1 MWQKVANIILRYR
14 MLMLSVLA
22 VITLF
27 FGYYATKVTLQY
39 EFASLLPS
47 NDPTFMDYEAFKKD
61 FGQDGMMIVIATN
74 DKDFYQKDKF
84 NAWYEM
90 GIELKNL
97 KMPVNRGNSTIS
109 LHAVDSIFSEAHLYN
124 LYKNKEAEK
133 FELKPLMT
141 KQVSS
146 QKEMDSISKVIR
158 SLPFYKGIINKEETN
173 MHMMMLFLNKDIF
186 NSSDRGT
193 LVDDIQKIAN
203 SYGDHFNE
211 IHFSGLPFI
220 RSLTMSKVK
229 SELFLFV
236 LLALLVTATLM
247 FFFFRS
253 FKVVLISMFV
263 VIIGV
268 VWSFGIIGF
277 IGYEITILMGLIPPL
292 VIVIGIPNC
301 IYLINKYQ
309 QEFRSHGNKAKSLTR
324 VIRKVG
330 NATFLT
336 NATTAMGF
344 GTFIFTHSD
353 MMKEFGVVASI
364 NIICIFFISI
374 LIVPI
379 IYSYLAP
386 PNLRQTKHLDKKW
399 LDKTVD
405 KLVLMSTEYRKA
417 VYIITLTVIF
427 AGLYGMSL
435 MHTSG
440 SIVDDLPKNDIVVKD
455 LKYFEKELNGILP
468 FEIVV
473 ESKKEITHR
482 NVFYDLLVKI
492 QRLQNVIKNEQ
503 YLSKSLSIVDA
514 LRFINQ
520 AFLNEEAGGND
531 KHYEIDFSKRS
542 SLTKLRNLIKDSIFI
557 NTFQLDSN
565 TNNAFI
571 SSFIDSTKK
580 RTRIT
585 LQVADIGTAS
595 MDSLIDRV
603 NVVIDS
609 TLNPEVLIFKKAI
622 NSENNIRDSLFFL
635 LLDKY
640 PLVNNNLIKT
650 LTGGDFDKELE
661 YDELSNSQII
671 NFYGRDKFEKSI
683 KEAVESIYL
692 ESSITGT
699 GVVYTKGTTYLVKN
713 LFISLMIAVCVI
725 AILMSLLFRSWRMVL
740 VSMVPNLIPLIITSA
755 IMGYFGIPI
764 KPSTILVFSIAFGI
778 SIDDTIHFLAK
789 YRQELKVNNNIR
801 ESAIVAIKET
811 GVSMI
816 YTSIILFFGFSIF
829 VASNFGGTQALG
841 ILVSVTLFFAM
852 MANLVLLPSLL
863 LSLEKMLTTKS
874 FRESP
879 IEFVV
884 DDDDIEIDDLKIL
897 KE

>member
-1 MWQKVANIILRYR
+1 MWQKVANTILRFR
-14 MLMLSVLA
+14 LLMLSILA
-22 VITLF
+22 IITLF
-27 FGYYATKVTLQY
+27 FAYNATKVTLQY

-47 NDPTFMDYEAFKKD
+47 NDPTFQTYEKFKKD

-74 DKDFYQKDKF
+74 DNEFYQKDKF
-84 NAWYEM
+84 NAWYNM

-97 KMPVNRGNSTIS
+97 KMPVTNGAKTSFLPPI
-109 LHAVDSIFSEAHLYN
+109 DSIFSEAHLYN
-124 LYKNKEAEK
+124 LFKNKEAKK
-133 FELKPLMT
+133 FELRPVMT
-141 KQVSS
+141 KEISS
-146 QKEMDSISKVIR
+146 QMEMDSIAQVIQG
-158 SLPFYKGIINKEETN
+158 LPFYKGVINKSETD

-186 NSSDRGT
+186 NSKDRGT
-193 LVDDIQKIAN
+193 LIDDIQEIAKG
-203 SYGDHFNE
+203 YGDHFNE

-236 LLALLVTATLM
+236 ILALLVTSTIM

-253 FKVVLISMFV
+253 IKVVLISMLV
-263 VIIGV
+263 VVVGV
-268 VWSFGIIGF
+268 IWSFGIIGF

-309 QEFRSHGNKAKSLTR
+309 QEYRTHGNKAKSLTR

-344 GTFIFTHSD
+344 GTFIFTHSN

-386 PNLRQTKHLDKKW
+386 PNQRQTKHLDNKW
-399 LDKTVD
+399 LDKSVD
-405 KLVLMSTEYRKA
+405 KLVLMSTQYRRT
-417 VYIITLTVIF
+417 VYLITIAIIL
-427 AGLYGMSL
+427 AGFYGMSL

-440 SIVDDLPKNDIVVKD
+440 SIVDDLPKNDIVVQD

-473 ESKKEITHR
+473 ESKDTIYNKLI
-482 NVFYDLLVKI
+482 NIDKI
-492 QRLQNVIKNEQ
+492 QKLQKAIRSEN
-503 YLSKSLSIVDA
+503 YLSQSLSVVDA
-514 LRFINQ
+514 VKFLNQ
-520 AFLNEEAGGND
+520 AFKNGNPEKFTLD
-531 KHYEIDFSKRS
+531 VSSAKGKKNFGRLINSKYF
-542 SLTKLRNLIKDSIFI
+542 K

-565 TNNAFI
+565 TNNGFI
-571 SSFIDSTKK
+571 SSFIDSTKR

-595 MDSLIDRV
+595 MDSLMERVQLIIDT
-603 NVVIDS
+603 
-609 TLNPEVLIFKKAI
+609 TLNPEYYHLQEIKSLPKSEKEEELAKLYSSSTVIQAQVQDYLTNGDDERIMEFPADI
-622 NSENNIRDSLFFL
+622 NSIGQLYGKQNFL
-635 LLDKY
+635 
-640 PLVNNNLIKT
+640 
-650 LTGGDFDKELE
+650 
-661 YDELSNSQII
+661 S
-671 NFYGRDKFEKSI
+671 
-683 KEAVESIYL
+683 AVEDAVKSNFL
-692 ESSITGT
+692 STSMTGT
-699 GVVYTKGTTYLVKN
+699 GIVYTKGTTYLVKN
-713 LFISLMIAVCVI
+713 LFISLMIAVCVV

-740 VSMVPNLIPLIITSA
+740 VSMIPNLIPLIITSA

-801 ESAIVAIKET
+801 TSAIVAIKET

-852 MANLVLLPSLL
+852 LANLVLLPSLL
-863 LSLEKMLTTKS
+863 LSLDEMITTKI
-874 FRESP
+874 FRDYQNEL
-879 IEFVV
+879 IDNDE
-884 DDDDIEIDDLKIL
+884 DIEIDELKIYNE
-897 KE
+897 K

>member
-1 MWQKVANIILRYR
+1 MWQKVANTILRFR
-14 MLMLSVLA
+14 LVMLSILA
-22 VITLF
+22 IITLF
-27 FGYYATKVTLQY
+27 FAYNATKVTLQY

-47 NDPTFMDYEAFKKD
+47 NDPTFQTYEKFKKD

-74 DKDFYQKDKF
+74 DNEFYQKDKF
-84 NAWYEM
+84 NAWYNM

-97 KMPVNRGNSTIS
+97 KMPVTNGGKTAFLPPI
-109 LHAVDSIFSEAHLYN
+109 DSIFSEAHLYN
-124 LYKNKEAEK
+124 LFKNKEAKK
-133 FELKPLMT
+133 FELRPVMT
-141 KQVSS
+141 KEISS
-146 QKEMDSISKVIR
+146 QLEMDSIAQVIQ
-158 SLPFYKGIINKEETN
+158 SLPFYKGVINKSETD

-186 NSSDRGT
+186 NSKDRGT
-193 LVDDIQKIAN
+193 LIDDIQEIAKG
-203 SYGDHFNE
+203 YGDHFNE

-236 LLALLVTATLM
+236 ILALLVTSTIM

-253 FKVVLISMFV
+253 IKVVLISMLV
-263 VIIGV
+263 VVVGV
-268 VWSFGIIGF
+268 IWSFGIIGF

-309 QEFRSHGNKAKSLTR
+309 QEYRTHGNKAKSLTR

-344 GTFIFTHSD
+344 GTFIFTHSN

-386 PNLRQTKHLDKKW
+386 PNQRQTKHLDNKW
-399 LDKTVD
+399 LDKSVD
-405 KLVLMSTEYRKA
+405 KLVLMSTQYRRT
-417 VYIITLTVIF
+417 VYLITIAIIL
-427 AGLYGMSL
+427 AGFYGMSL

-440 SIVDDLPKNDIVVKD
+440 SIVDDLPKNDIVVQD

-473 ESKKEITHR
+473 ESKDTIYNKLI
-482 NVFYDLLVKI
+482 NIDKI
-492 QRLQNVIKNEQ
+492 QKLQKAIRSEN
-503 YLSKSLSIVDA
+503 YLSQSLSVVDA
-514 LRFINQ
+514 VKFLNQ
-520 AFLNEEAGGND
+520 AFKNGNPEKFTLD
-531 KHYEIDFSKRS
+531 VSSAKGKKNFGRLVNSKYF
-542 SLTKLRNLIKDSIFI
+542 K

-565 TNNAFI
+565 ANNGFI
-571 SSFIDSTKK
+571 SSFIDSTKR

-595 MDSLIDRV
+595 MDSLMERVQLIIDT
-603 NVVIDS
+603 
-609 TLNPEVLIFKKAI
+609 TLNPEYYHLQEIKSLPKSEKEEELAKLYSSSTVIQAQVQDYLTKGDDERIMEFPSDI
-622 NSENNIRDSLFFL
+622 NSIGQLYGKQNFL
-635 LLDKY
+635 
-640 PLVNNNLIKT
+640 
-650 LTGGDFDKELE
+650 
-661 YDELSNSQII
+661 S
-671 NFYGRDKFEKSI
+671 
-683 KEAVESIYL
+683 AVEDAVKSNFL
-692 ESSITGT
+692 STSMTGT
-699 GVVYTKGTTYLVKN
+699 GIVYTKGTTYLVKN
-713 LFISLMIAVCVI
+713 LFISLMIAVCVV

-740 VSMVPNLIPLIITSA
+740 VSMIPNLIPLIITSA

-801 ESAIVAIKET
+801 RSAIVAIKET

-852 MANLVLLPSLL
+852 LANLVLLPSLL
-863 LSLEKMLTTKS
+863 LSLDKMITTKT
-874 FRESP
+874 FRDYQN
-879 IEFVV
+879 EFI
-884 DDDDIEIDDLKIL
+884 DNDEDIEIDELKIYNE
-897 KE
+897 K

>member
-1 MWQKVANIILRYR
+1 MWQKVANTILRYR
-14 MLMLSVLA
+14 LVMLLVLA
-22 VITLF
+22 SITLF
-27 FGYYATKVTLQY
+27 FAYNATKVVLQY

-47 NDPTFMDYEAFKKD
+47 NDPTFQTYEKFKKD

-74 DKDFYQKDKF
+74 DKEFYQKDKF
-84 NAWYEM
+84 NAWYKM
-90 GIELKNL
+90 GLELKRL
-97 KMPVNRGNSTIS
+97 KMPVGRGLKTEYLPPI
-109 LHAVDSIFSEAHLYN
+109 DSIFSEAHLYN
-124 LYKNKEAEK
+124 LHKNKEAKK
-133 FELKPLMT
+133 FELKPIMT
-141 KQVSS
+141 KELSS
-146 QKEMDSISKVIR
+146 QQEMDSIANIIQ
-158 SLPFYKGIINKEETN
+158 SLPFYKGIINKSETD

-186 NSSDRGT
+186 NSKDRGS
-193 LVDDIQKIAN
+193 LIDDIQKIAN
-203 SYGDHFNE
+203 SYGEHFNE

-220 RSLTMSKVK
+220 RALTMSKVK

-236 LLALLVTATLM
+236 VLALLVTSAIM

-253 FKVVLISMFV
+253 IKVVLISMLV

-268 VWSFGIIGF
+268 IWSFGIIGSF
-277 IGYEITILMGLIPPL
+277 GYEITILMGLIPPL

-309 QEFRSHGNKAKSLTR
+309 QEYRTHGNKAKSLTR

-336 NATTAMGF
+336 NATTSMGF

-386 PNLRQTKHLDKKW
+386 PNPRQTKHLDKKW
-399 LDKTVD
+399 LDNAVD
-405 KLVLMSTEYRKA
+405 KLVLMSTQYRRP
-417 VYIITLTVIF
+417 VYIVTVLIIL
-427 AGLYGMSL
+427 AGALGMSL

-473 ESKKEITHR
+473 ESKDTIYNKLINIDKIQKLQKAIRSENYLSQSLSVVDAVKFLNQSFKNGNPEKYTLDVSTTKGKKNFSR
-482 NVFYDLLVKI
+482 LVK
-492 QRLQNVIKNEQ
+492 
-503 YLSKSLSIVDA
+503 SKY
-514 LRFINQ
+514 FQ
-520 AFLNEEAGGND
+520 
-531 KHYEIDFSKRS
+531 
-542 SLTKLRNLIKDSIFI
+542 
-557 NTFQLDSN
+557 NTFQLDSGA
-565 TNNAFI
+565 NNGFI
-571 SSFIDSTKK
+571 SSFIDSSKR

-595 MDSLIDRV
+595 MDSLMERVQYIIDT
-603 NVVIDS
+603 
-609 TLNPEVLIFKKAI
+609 TLNPEYFKLKEI
-622 NSENNIRDSLFFL
+622 EN
-635 LLDKY
+635 LDG
-640 PLVNNNLIKT
+640 N
-650 LTGGDFDKELE
+650 
-661 YDELSNSQII
+661 
-671 NFYGRDKFEKSI
+671 EKSAELA
-683 KEAVESIYL
+683 KLYFSSTDLQSIVQEKITKGDDEKL
-692 ESSITGT
+692 IDFPNEISSIHGIYGKEIFSEAIEEAIKSNYLSSSMTGT
-699 GVVYTKGTTYLVKN
+699 GIVYTKGTTYLVKN

-725 AILMSLLFRSWRMVL
+725 AILMSILFRSWRMVL
-740 VSMVPNLIPLIITSA
+740 VSMIPNLIPLIITSA
-755 IMGYFGIPI
+755 IMGFFGIPI

-801 ESAIVAIKET
+801 KSAIVAIRET

-852 MANLVLLPSLL
+852 LANLVLLPSLL
-863 LSLEKMLTTKS
+863 LTLDKMITTKQ
-874 FRESP
+874 FREYQYEL
-879 IEFVV
+879 I
-884 DDDDIEIDDLKIL
+884 DNDDDIDLDELKIY
-897 KE
+897 KEKKQ

>member
-1 MWQKVANIILRYR
+1 MWQKVANTILRFR
-14 MLMLSVLA
+14 LLMLSILA
-22 VITLF
+22 IITLF
-27 FGYYATKVTLQY
+27 FAYNATKVTLQY

-47 NDPTFMDYEAFKKD
+47 NDPTFQTYEKFKKD

-74 DKDFYQKDKF
+74 DNEFYQKDKF
-84 NAWYEM
+84 NAWYNM

-97 KMPVNRGNSTIS
+97 KMPVTNGGKTSFLPPI
-109 LHAVDSIFSEAHLYN
+109 DSIFSEAHLYN
-124 LYKNKEAEK
+124 LFKNKEAKK
-133 FELKPLMT
+133 FELRPVMT
-141 KQVSS
+141 KEISS
-146 QKEMDSISKVIR
+146 QMEMDSIAQVIQG
-158 SLPFYKGIINKEETN
+158 LPFYKGVINKSETD

-186 NSSDRGT
+186 NSKDRGT
-193 LVDDIQKIAN
+193 LIDDIQEIAKG
-203 SYGDHFNE
+203 YGDHFNE

-236 LLALLVTATLM
+236 ILALLVTSTIM

-253 FKVVLISMFV
+253 IKVVLISMLV
-263 VIIGV
+263 VVVGV
-268 VWSFGIIGF
+268 IWSFGIIGF

-309 QEFRSHGNKAKSLTR
+309 QEYRTHGNKAKSLTR

-344 GTFIFTHSD
+344 GTFIFTHSN

-386 PNLRQTKHLDKKW
+386 PNQRQTKHLDNKW
-399 LDKTVD
+399 LDKSVD
-405 KLVLMSTEYRKA
+405 KLVLMSTQYRRT
-417 VYIITLTVIF
+417 VYLITIAIIL
-427 AGLYGMSL
+427 AGFYGMSL

-440 SIVDDLPKNDIVVKD
+440 SIVDDLPKNDIVVQD

-473 ESKKEITHR
+473 ESKDTIYNKLI
-482 NVFYDLLVKI
+482 NIDKI
-492 QRLQNVIKNEQ
+492 QKLQKAIRSEN
-503 YLSKSLSIVDA
+503 YLSQSLSVVDA
-514 LRFINQ
+514 VKFLNQ
-520 AFLNEEAGGND
+520 AFKNGNPEKFTLD
-531 KHYEIDFSKRS
+531 VSSAKGKKNFGRLINSKYF
-542 SLTKLRNLIKDSIFI
+542 K

-565 TNNAFI
+565 TNNGFI
-571 SSFIDSTKK
+571 SSFIDSTKR

-595 MDSLIDRV
+595 MDSLMERVQLIIDT
-603 NVVIDS
+603 
-609 TLNPEVLIFKKAI
+609 TLNPEYYHLQEIKSLPKSEKEEELAKLYSSSTVIQAQVQDYLTNGDDERIMEFPADI
-622 NSENNIRDSLFFL
+622 NSIGQLYGKQNFL
-635 LLDKY
+635 
-640 PLVNNNLIKT
+640 
-650 LTGGDFDKELE
+650 
-661 YDELSNSQII
+661 S
-671 NFYGRDKFEKSI
+671 
-683 KEAVESIYL
+683 AVEDAVKSNFL
-692 ESSITGT
+692 STSMTGT
-699 GVVYTKGTTYLVKN
+699 GIVYTKGTTYLVKN
-713 LFISLMIAVCVI
+713 LFISLMIAVCVV

-740 VSMVPNLIPLIITSA
+740 VSMIPNLIPLIITSA

-801 ESAIVAIKET
+801 TSAIVAIKET

-852 MANLVLLPSLL
+852 LANLVLLPSLL
-863 LSLEKMLTTKS
+863 LSLDEMITTKI
-874 FRESP
+874 FRDYQNEL
-879 IEFVV
+879 IDNDE
-884 DDDDIEIDDLKIL
+884 DIEIDELKIYNE
-897 KE
+897 K